1 MTKYPEQRA
10 VDAESVTAPAST
22 IRHAQG
28 PRRDWSGPLFMV
40 PAIVL
45 IGFVVYYAI
54 AYTIYT
60 STLDWNGLTPE
71 ATSVGLQNYIKLF
84 NDPVFWESLR
94 HMVIYGLAIPVNM
107 FLGLLFAVLLHTH
120 TVRFKVVYKVII
132 FIPVILAPAVM
143 APVFR
148 EMLSPDGE
156 VNMLLDT
163 LGLGRFAHAW
173 LADPSTAL
181 PALMVIFVWNWTG
194 INFLIYYAGLTVLD
208 PSVFEAARV
217 DGAGNARIF
226 VSLIIPMT
234 KGSSYT
240 LLALSLIG
248 LLKTFDV
255 PYLVT
260 GGGPAHTT
268 EFLGTYLYS
277 QSITNFKIGYGSA
290 LTIVMIVL
298 SLVLTVWQLRRYRTA
313 GVV

>member
-1 MTKYPEQRA
+1 MLGELTKRRMQRRN
-10 VDAESVTAPAST
+10 AESTLGSISVRRQPQ
-22 IRHAQG
+22 RV
-28 PRRDWSGPLFMV
+28 RRDWSGPLFV
-40 PAIVL
+40 APAIVL

-54 AYTIYT
+54 AYTLYT

-71 ATSVGLQNYIKLF
+71 TTSVGLRNYIKLF

-107 FLGLLFAVLLHTH
+107 FLGLLFAVLLHAH

-156 VNMLLDT
+156 VNILLDA

-173 LADPSTAL
+173 LADPGTEV

-208 PSVFEAARV
+208 LSVFEAARV
-217 DGAGNARIF
+217 DGASNARIF
-226 VSLIIPMT
+226 V
-234 KGSSYT
+234 
-240 LLALSLIG
+240 
-248 LLKTFDV
+248 
-255 PYLVT
+255 
-260 GGGPAHTT
+260 
-268 EFLGTYLYS
+268 
-277 QSITNFKIGYGSA
+277 
-290 LTIVMIVL
+290 
-298 SLVLTVWQLRRYRTA
+298 
-313 GVV
+313 